1 MNHSVCTLLPN
12 DISNVTG
19 EYSCIVNARN
29 FISNSYIIYSS
40 SKLRTI
46 RFLIFIFWTAFLFVL
61 FFFAKKKLIDSKKTI
76 SRSLNKECCSIT
88 NLD

>member
-46 RFLIFIFWTAFLFVL
+46 CFLIFIFWTAFLFVL
-61 FFFAKKKLIDSKKTI
+61 FFCKKNLLIAKTI